1 MELKISNAKKMAGQ
15 IEVPGDKSISHRA
28 VMLGSIA
35 GGTTRVK
42 HFLMG
47 ADCLSTIEC
56 FRAMGAEF
64 THETSD
70 SLLVRGRG
78 LKGLQEPL
86 DVLNV
91 GNSGTTIRLMSGILA
106 GQSFY
111 STVTG
116 DASIR
121 KRPMGRITDP
131 LKQMGARIWGRA
143 NGTLAPLAIHGEE
156 LNPIDFTS
164 PVSSAQVKSAVL
176 LAGLYANGQT
186 VVREPKKSRDHT
198 ERMLAYLGA
207 DIEADIETADI
218 EADIEAADIEAAD
231 KVVKINGNPQ
241 LEGREV
247 FVPGDISSA
256 AFLMVAAAVIPGA
269 NIRINRVGINPTRTG
284 IIDVLRKMG
293 AIIEIQN
300 EELLNEEPVGDIL
313 VRGGELN
320 GTVIDGELIPRLID
334 EIPVITVAAALAQG
348 ETLIR
353 DAAELKVK
361 ETNRIATVISEFGKM
376 GAEIEEL
383 PDGMRIKGGST
394 FKGAVCDS
402 HGDHRIAM
410 SLAVAGLMAKG
421 GTIIRDAEC
430 IDVSFPGFERLLQQ
444 VTQ

>member
-1 MELKISNAKKMAGQ
+1 
-15 IEVPGDKSISHRA
+15 
-28 VMLGSIA
+28 MLGSLA
-35 GGTTRVK
+35 GGITRVK

-64 THETSD
+64 TQESPDTI
-70 SLLVRGRG
+70 VVKG
-78 LKGLQEPL
+78 KGLHGLDEPQ

-106 GQSFY
+106 GQKFF

-121 KRPMGRITDP
+121 KRPMGRVAEP
-131 LKQMGARIWGRA
+131 LRQMGARIWGR
-143 NGTLAPLAIHGEE
+143 NKGSLAPLAIQGGE
-156 LNPIDFTS
+156 LSPINFAS
-164 PVSSAQVKSAVL
+164 PVASAQVKSSIL

-186 VVREPKKSRDHT
+186 IVSEPQKSRDHS

-207 DIEADIETADI
+207 DLEVADLA
-218 EADIEAADIEAAD
+218 
-231 KVVKINGNPQ
+231 VKITGNPQ

-256 AFLMVAAAVIPGA
+256 AYFMVAAAVTPGA
-269 NIRINRVGINPTRTG
+269 DIRINRVGINPTRTG

-293 AIIEIQN
+293 ATIQILN
-300 EELLNEEPVGDIL
+300 EQLLNEEPVGDIL
-313 VRGGELN
+313 VKGGELR
-320 GTVIDGELIPRLID
+320 GIVIDGEIIPRLID
-334 EIPVITVAAALAQG
+334 EIPVITVAAAMAQG

-353 DAAELKVK
+353 DAGELKVK
-361 ETNRIATVISEFGKM
+361 ETNRIATVISEFNKM

-383 PDGMRIKGGST
+383 PDGMRIKGATT

-410 SLAVAGLMAKG
+410 SLAVAGLLAKE
-421 GTIIRDAEC
+421 GTMIRDAEC
-430 IDVSFPGFERLLQQ
+430 IDVSFPGFERLLLEI
-444 VTQ
+444 TQ

>member
-1 MELKISNAKKMAGQ
+1 MDLEISKAEKLNGEIK
-15 IEVPGDKSISHRA
+15 VPGDKSISHRA
-28 VMLGSIA
+28 VMLGSLA
-35 GGTTRVK
+35 RGTTSIQ

-56 FRAMGAEF
+56 FRAMGAQF
-64 THETSD
+64 TTENKNTII
-70 SLLVRGRG
+70 VTGRG
-78 LKGLQEPL
+78 LNGLDEPQ

-106 GQSFY
+106 GQHFY

-121 KRPMGRITDP
+121 KRPMGRVVEP
-131 LKQMGARIWGRA
+131 LKQMGARIWGRK
-143 NGTLAPLAIHGEE
+143 NGTLAPLAIQGGE
-156 LNPIDFTS
+156 LNRIDFTS
-164 PVSSAQVKSAVL
+164 PVSSAQVKSAIL

-186 VVREPKKSRDHT
+186 IVREPEKSRDHT

-207 DIEADIETADI
+207 DIEVSDL
-218 EADIEAADIEAAD
+218 
-231 KVVKINGNPQ
+231 VVKISGNPQ

-256 AFLMVAAAVIPGA
+256 AFFMVAAAVIPGA
-269 NIRINRVGINPTRTG
+269 KIRINRVGINPTRTG

-293 AIIEIQN
+293 ATIEI
-300 EELLNEEPVGDIL
+300 LNEQILNGEPVGDIT
-313 VRGGELN
+313 VRGGELQ
-320 GTVIDGELIPRLID
+320 GTVIEGDLIPRLID

-361 ETNRIATVISEFGKM
+361 ETNRIATVISEFSKI
-376 GAEIEEL
+376 GAEIAEL
-383 PDGMRIKGGST
+383 PDGMRIKGDST
-394 FKGAVCDS
+394 FRGAVCES

-410 SLAVAGLMAKG
+410 SLAIAGLTVKEG
-421 GTIIRDAEC
+421 VVIRDAEC
-430 IDVSFPGFERLLQQ
+430 IDVSFPGFEELLRQI
-444 VTQ
+444 TQ

>member
-1 MELKISNAKKMAGQ
+1 MDLKIINAKKLCGQ
-15 IEVPGDKSISHRA
+15 LEVPGDKSISHRA
-28 VMLGSIA
+28 VMLGSLA
-35 GGTTRVK
+35 GGITRVK

-64 THETSD
+64 TQESPD
-70 SLLVRGRG
+70 SIVVKG
-78 LKGLQEPL
+78 KGLHGLDEPQ

-106 GQSFY
+106 GQKFF

-121 KRPMGRITDP
+121 KRPMGRVAEP
-131 LKQMGARIWGRA
+131 LRQMGARIWGR
-143 NGTLAPLAIHGEE
+143 NKGSLAPLAIQGGE
-156 LNPIDFTS
+156 LSPINFAS
-164 PVSSAQVKSAVL
+164 PVASAQVKSSIL

-186 VVREPKKSRDHT
+186 IVSEPQKSRDHT

-207 DIEADIETADI
+207 DLEVAGLD
-218 EADIEAADIEAAD
+218 
-231 KVVKINGNPQ
+231 VKITGNPQ

-256 AFLMVAAAVIPGA
+256 AYLMVAAAVTPGA
-269 NIRINRVGINPTRTG
+269 DIRINRVGINPTRTG

-293 AIIEIQN
+293 ATIEILN
-300 EELLNEEPVGDIL
+300 EQLLNEEPVGDIL
-313 VRGGELN
+313 VKGGELR
-320 GTVIDGELIPRLID
+320 GIVIDGEIIPRLID
-334 EIPVITVAAALAQG
+334 EIPVITVAAAMAQG

-353 DAAELKVK
+353 DAGELKVK
-361 ETNRIATVISEFGKM
+361 ETNRIATVISEFSKM

-383 PDGMRIKGGST
+383 PDGMRIKGATT
-394 FKGAVCDS
+394 FKGAECDS

-410 SLAVAGLMAKG
+410 SLAVAGLLTKE
-421 GTIIRDAEC
+421 GTMIRDAEC
-430 IDVSFPGFERLLQQ
+430 IDVSFPGFEKLLLEI
-444 VTQ
+444 TQ

>member
-1 MELKISNAKKMAGQ
+1 MDLKISKVKKLAGQ
-15 IEVPGDKSISHRA
+15 LEVPGDKSISHRA
-28 VMLGSIA
+28 VMLGSLASGI
-35 GGTTRVK
+35 TRVK

-64 THETSD
+64 TNDSSD
-70 SLLVRGRG
+70 TILVKGRG
-78 LKGLQEPL
+78 LSGLDEPQ

-106 GQSFY
+106 GQNFY

-121 KRPMGRITDP
+121 KRPMGRIAEP
-131 LKQMGARIWGRA
+131 LKRMGARIWGRKD
-143 NGTLAPLAIHGEE
+143 GTLAPLAIQGGE
-156 LNPIDFTS
+156 LSPIDFTS
-164 PVSSAQVKSAVL
+164 PVSSAQVKSAIL

-186 VVREPKKSRDHT
+186 VVREPEKSRDHT
-198 ERMLAYLGA
+198 ERMLTYLGA
-207 DIEADIETADI
+207 NIEVADLA
-218 EADIEAADIEAAD
+218 
-231 KVVKINGNPQ
+231 VKITGNPQ
-241 LEGREV
+241 MEGREV

-256 AFLMVAAAVIPGA
+256 AFIMVAAAVIPGA
-269 NIRINRVGINPTRTG
+269 DIRINRVGINPTRTG

-293 AIIEIQN
+293 AAVEILN
-300 EELLNEEPVGDIL
+300 EQILNEEPIGDIL
-313 VRGGELN
+313 VRGGELH
-320 GTVIDGELIPRLID
+320 GTLIDGDLIPRLID

-376 GAEIEEL
+376 GAEIQEL

-410 SLAVAGLMAKG
+410 SLAIAGLMAKD

-430 IDVSFPGFERLLQQ
+430 IDVSFPGFEAILQQ
-444 VTQ
+444 ITQ

>member
-1 MELKISNAKKMAGQ
+1 VDLKILNAKKLCGQ
-15 IEVPGDKSISHRA
+15 LEVPGDKSISHRA
-28 VMLGSIA
+28 VMLGSLA
-35 GGTTRVK
+35 GGITRVK

-64 THETSD
+64 TQESPDTI
-70 SLLVRGRG
+70 VVKG
-78 LKGLQEPL
+78 KGLHGLDEPQ

-106 GQSFY
+106 GQKFF

-121 KRPMGRITDP
+121 KRPMGRVAEP
-131 LKQMGARIWGRA
+131 LRQMGARIWGR
-143 NGTLAPLAIHGEE
+143 NKGSLAPLAIQGGE
-156 LNPIDFTS
+156 LSPINFAS
-164 PVSSAQVKSAVL
+164 PVASAQVKSSIL

-186 VVREPKKSRDHT
+186 IVSEPQKSRDHS

-207 DIEADIETADI
+207 DLEVADLA
-218 EADIEAADIEAAD
+218 
-231 KVVKINGNPQ
+231 VKITGNPQ

-256 AFLMVAAAVIPGA
+256 AYFMVAAAVTPGA
-269 NIRINRVGINPTRTG
+269 DIRINRVGINPTRTG

-293 AIIEIQN
+293 ATIQILN
-300 EELLNEEPVGDIL
+300 EQLLNEEPVGDIL
-313 VRGGELN
+313 VKGGELR
-320 GTVIDGELIPRLID
+320 GIVIDGEIIPRLID
-334 EIPVITVAAALAQG
+334 EIPVITVAAAMAQG

-353 DAAELKVK
+353 DAGELKVK
-361 ETNRIATVISEFGKM
+361 ETNRIATVISEFNKM

-383 PDGMRIKGGST
+383 PDGMRIKGATT

-410 SLAVAGLMAKG
+410 SLAVAGLLAKE
-421 GTIIRDAEC
+421 GTMIRDAEC
-430 IDVSFPGFERLLQQ
+430 IDVSFPGFERLLLEI
-444 VTQ
+444 TQ

>member
-1 MELKISNAKKMAGQ
+1 MDLKILNAKKLCGQ
-15 IEVPGDKSISHRA
+15 LEVPGDKSISHRA
-28 VMLGSIA
+28 VMLGSLA
-35 GGTTRVK
+35 GGITRVK

-64 THETSD
+64 TQESPDTI
-70 SLLVRGRG
+70 VVKG
-78 LKGLQEPL
+78 KGLHGLDEPQ

-106 GQSFY
+106 GQKFF

-121 KRPMGRITDP
+121 KRPMGRVAEP
-131 LKQMGARIWGRA
+131 LRQMGARIWGR
-143 NGTLAPLAIHGEE
+143 NKGSLAPLAIQGGE
-156 LNPIDFTS
+156 LSPINFAS
-164 PVSSAQVKSAVL
+164 PVASAQVKSSIL

-186 VVREPKKSRDHT
+186 IVSEPQKSRDHS

-207 DIEADIETADI
+207 DLEVADLA
-218 EADIEAADIEAAD
+218 
-231 KVVKINGNPQ
+231 VKITGNPQ

-256 AFLMVAAAVIPGA
+256 AYFMVAAAVTPGA
-269 NIRINRVGINPTRTG
+269 DIRINRVGINPTRTG

-293 AIIEIQN
+293 ATIQILN
-300 EELLNEEPVGDIL
+300 EQLLNEEPVGDIL
-313 VRGGELN
+313 VKGGELR
-320 GTVIDGELIPRLID
+320 GIVIDGEIIPRLID
-334 EIPVITVAAALAQG
+334 EIPVITVAAAMAQG

-353 DAAELKVK
+353 DAGELKVK
-361 ETNRIATVISEFGKM
+361 ETNRIATVISEFNKM

-383 PDGMRIKGGST
+383 PDGMRIKGATT

-410 SLAVAGLMAKG
+410 SLAVAGLLAKE
-421 GTIIRDAEC
+421 GTMIRDAEC
-430 IDVSFPGFERLLQQ
+430 IDVSFPGFERLLLEI
-444 VTQ
+444 TQ

>member
-1 MELKISNAKKMAGQ
+1 MDLKILNAKKLCGQ
-15 IEVPGDKSISHRA
+15 LEVPGDKSISHRA
-28 VMLGSIA
+28 VMLGSLA
-35 GGTTRVK
+35 GGITRVK

-64 THETSD
+64 TQESPDTI
-70 SLLVRGRG
+70 VVKG
-78 LKGLQEPL
+78 KGLHGLDEPR

-106 GQSFY
+106 GQKFF

-121 KRPMGRITDP
+121 KRPMGRVAEP
-131 LKQMGARIWGRA
+131 LRQMGARIWGR
-143 NGTLAPLAIHGEE
+143 NKGSLAPLAIQGGE
-156 LNPIDFTS
+156 LSPINFAS
-164 PVSSAQVKSAVL
+164 PVASAQVKSSIL

-186 VVREPKKSRDHT
+186 IVSEPQKSRDHS
-198 ERMLAYLGA
+198 ERMLVYLGA
-207 DIEADIETADI
+207 DLEVADLA
-218 EADIEAADIEAAD
+218 
-231 KVVKINGNPQ
+231 VKITGNPQ

-256 AFLMVAAAVIPGA
+256 AYFMVAAAVTPGA
-269 NIRINRVGINPTRTG
+269 DIRINRVGINPTRTG

-293 AIIEIQN
+293 ATIQILN
-300 EELLNEEPVGDIL
+300 EQLLNEEPVGDIL
-313 VRGGELN
+313 VKGGELR
-320 GTVIDGELIPRLID
+320 GIVIDGEIIPRLID
-334 EIPVITVAAALAQG
+334 EIPVITVAAAKAQG

-353 DAAELKVK
+353 DAGELKVK
-361 ETNRIATVISEFGKM
+361 ETNRIATVISEFNKM

-383 PDGMRIKGGST
+383 PDGMRIKGATT

-410 SLAVAGLMAKG
+410 SLAVAGLLAKE
-421 GTIIRDAEC
+421 GTMIRGAEC
-430 IDVSFPGFERLLQQ
+430 IDVSFPGFERLLLEI
-444 VTQ
+444 TQ